1 MKKSTTMLLMIA
13 VLCAAVA
20 RAGDGSAT
28 PWRIMAVGDSITV
41 GYTDNPVWSVPFEF
55 GFRGELFKALTN
67 SGYNVQF
74 VGSSPEPFDGKFKA
88 PPNTPKFDLRRINQ
102 DHCRGYGGWG
112 TKQILE
118 NIRPWLAA
126 DQPDIVL
133 LMVGINDIH
142 KRSTDAPTEAEA
154 NLSNIVQA
162 VVDHSPGTRIIVA
175 QITPYSAHTEAIV
188 HYNDYIRNKLVPLF
202 AQRGKHVSTVDQY
215 AVLGDAAKL
224 TVDGTLFSNHNN
236 HPNSTAY
243 NRMAQTWLAGIK
255 ALGLP
260 ANAPARP
267 R

>member
-1 MKKSTTMLLMIA
+1 MKKFATMLL
-13 VLCAAVA
+13 LVA
-20 RAGDGSAT
+20 FGSTLTGGAR

-67 SGYNVQF
+67 SGYNIQF
-74 VGSSPEPFDGKFKA
+74 VGGSPEPFDGKFKS
-88 PPNTPKFDLRRINQ
+88 PNNTPKFDLRRINQ

-118 NIRPWLAA
+118 NIKPWLAA

-133 LMVGINDIH
+133 LMIGINDIR
-142 KRSTDAPTEAEA
+142 KRSTVTPTDVEA

-162 VVDHSPGTRIIVA
+162 IIDRSPGTHIIVA
-175 QITPYSAHTEAIV
+175 QVTPYSAHTEAIV

-202 AQRGKHVSTVDQY
+202 AQRGKRVSTVDHY
-215 AVLGDAAKL
+215 AIFGDAAKL
-224 TVDGTLFSNHNN
+224 TVDASLFSNRNN
-236 HPNSTAY
+236 HPNSAAY

-260 ANAPARP
+260 ANAPAKP